1 MGNLCCQHT
10 GCACRR
16 HPALQSNAVNVQGV
30 LGKGTLGYKVMLM
43 IYMVYLVK
51 APGLQSNAANMQ
63 GVLGEGTL
71 VSWFGVSL
79 VIVTRMDMLMCFR
92 AIILLEIPRVHVS
105 R

>member
-1 MGNLCCQHT
+1 
-10 GCACRR
+10 
-16 HPALQSNAVNVQGV
+16 
-30 LGKGTLGYKVMLM
+30 MLM